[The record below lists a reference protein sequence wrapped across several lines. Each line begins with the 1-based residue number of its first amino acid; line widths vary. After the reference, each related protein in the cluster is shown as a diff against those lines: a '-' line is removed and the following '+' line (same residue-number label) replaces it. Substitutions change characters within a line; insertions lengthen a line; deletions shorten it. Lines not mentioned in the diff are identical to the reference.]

1 MNSQRAQAY
10 GRVVKA
16 VDELAVVKLHPQE
29 QKTIRDAADALLFC
43 QDLQVDPAAEEAL
56 ASVYELADRLV
67 ESERMTS
74 ESAQRLV
81 VDVESCGPFAQRA
94 A

>member
-1 MNSQRAQAY
+1 MNSERARAY

-16 VDELAVVKLHPQE
+16 VDDLSAAKLHPSEQE
-29 QKTIRDAADALLFC
+29 TIRVAADALLFC
-43 QDLQVDPAAEEAL
+43 VDLQSDPAAEEAL
-56 ASVYELADRLV
+56 ASVYELTDLLVENDRL
-67 ESERMTS
+67 TP